1 MLVAPLLVAFRD
13 TCNEIL
19 HLGLIATSIASEDVN
34 GLGKKYILP
43 NFARPYLIGLIVAAL
58 IVIVQLL
65 IMLAAIRRNLMQL
78 FRGDDSEIPRRS
90 IAKNILY
97 INGNFRFAGAL
108 IGYVILSF
116 IFLAILSMAIALGIE
131 TFILYGNIR
140 IIERLLRVIIPT
152 LLFTLF
158 KIYLNKVLGLYVF
171 LPNEGSVLTIDN
183 HRVFTV
189 FLYFNFFLD
198 AFLGF
203 FAAIVRL
210 LKSFFAGI
218 IYMCRLDYSPLGR
231 KLESF
236 DDGFNAYCGFIH
248 MEATHRHPVLLCF
261 MSHLLRAQLYGSSK
275 KRWSRARHKWAL
287 ALFLLNNPTLIYQ
300 RKRFLSRADANE
312 MRVAFIGRKNMR
324 NSGLNAPP
332 MLTDR
337 KTISSQIDLNEI
349 ELVEHF

>member
-1 MLVAPLLVAFRD
+1 M
-13 TCNEIL
+13 
-19 HLGLIATSIASEDVN
+19 SIVSENSD
-34 GLGKKYILP
+34 GPGKKFPLP
-43 NFARPYLIGLIVAAL
+43 DFARPYLIGLIAAAL
-58 IVIVQLL
+58 IIVLQLL

-90 IAKNILY
+90 VGRNILY

-116 IFLAILSMAIALGIE
+116 IFLAFLSMVIAIGIE
-131 TFILYGNIR
+131 SLILYGSIR
-140 IIERLLRVIIPT
+140 IVERILRILLPT

-158 KIYLNKVLGLYVF
+158 KIYLNKVLGLYIF
-171 LPNEGSVLTIDN
+171 LPHAGSVLTIDN

-203 FAAIVRL
+203 FAAIIRL
-210 LKSFFAGI
+210 VKSVLAGI

-275 KRWSRARHKWAL
+275 KRWSKARHKWAL

-300 RKRFLSRADANE
+300 RKGFLGQPNGNAMKLAL
-312 MRVAFIGRKNMR
+312 IGRKNLR
-324 NSGLNAPP
+324 NSGLNFTPI
-332 MLTDR
+332 LTDR
-337 KTISSQIDLNEI
+337 KSISSQITLNEI
-349 ELVEHF
+349 EMDERF